1 MTRLIIQL
9 GRSRVI
15 LSFIVVMG
23 VVFGY
28 LSYSGLEEPIVDA
41 EAGIVSNKEELE
53 SLKNFSIDFSILS
66 NKTYKTLEIFGE
78 NPVDPGST
86 GERINPFA
94 PL

>member
-15 LSFIVVMG
+15 LSFIIAMG
-23 VVFGY
+23 LILGY
-28 LSYSGLEEPIVDA
+28 LSYSASDQPVVETGTGAI
-41 EAGIVSNKEELE
+41 SNKEELE

-66 NKTYKTLEIFGE
+66 DEGYKSLEIFGE
-78 NPVDPGST
+78 NPVDPGIT
-86 GERINPFA
+86 GERIDPFA

>member
-1 MTRLIIQL
+1 MVRLIIQL

-15 LSFIVVMG
+15 LSFIIVMG
-23 VVFGY
+23 IILGY
-28 LSYSGLEEPIVDA
+28 LSYSGMEELVVGSGA
-41 EAGIVSNKEELE
+41 EIVSSKEELE

-66 NKTYKTLEIFGE
+66 DKVYKTLEIFGE
-78 NPVDPGST
+78 NPVDPDIT